1 MFKNYYLLMNL
12 TPKEC
17 MWGRG
22 GAIRLKKGD
31 IENKY
36 FAQLKDFRYTINIRI
51 FSLKNQ
57 FPKWHGG
64 GRIMLYRER
73 KCCLVEKLYFLQ
85 FLAWTQENSP
95 FTYCR

>member
-64 GRIMLYRER
+64 GRIMLYR
-73 KCCLVEKLYFLQ
+73 
-85 FLAWTQENSP
+85 
-95 FTYCR
+95 